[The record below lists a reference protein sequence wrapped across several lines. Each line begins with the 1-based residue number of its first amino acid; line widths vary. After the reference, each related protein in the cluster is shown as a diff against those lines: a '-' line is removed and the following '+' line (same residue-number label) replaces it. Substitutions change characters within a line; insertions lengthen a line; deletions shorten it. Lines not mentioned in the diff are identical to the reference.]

1 MLWWQSH
8 SSICSCKVD
17 LCFYWIRGIL
27 YVDDEIHYVIV
38 NFHVYPELDNFFRW
52 RSSLSLM
59 GWAVVSHE
67 APINGVVL
75 VLWYSHLC
83 SLEFW
88 CVVIMGEFSMSVDSF
103 SIPSGLSWC
112 YHKARRDGAVMHYW
126 YKHICVYWYFSCP
139 RAELIFLSIQTVTVH
154 SRPSWR

>member
-17 LCFYWIRGIL
+17 LCFYCIRGIL

-38 NFHVYPELDNFFRW
+38 NFHMYPELDNFFRW

-67 APINGVVL
+67 APIDGVVL
-75 VLWYSHLC
+75 VRWYSHLC
-83 SLEFW
+83 SLEFDVLLYW
-88 CVVIMGEFSMSVDSF
+88 ENFLFQWRAS
-103 SIPSGLSWC
+103 PSPAGWAGAN
-112 YHKARRDGAVMHYW
+112 HKARRDGAVMHYW
-126 YKHICVYWYFSCP
+126 YKHMCL
-139 RAELIFLSIQTVTVH
+139 LIFFASSCWLDFSFNTNRLCAQ
-154 SRPSWR
+154 